1 MDTNLVLSLVIL
13 LLVVIGFVSGKFRLG
28 LVGMAG
34 AVLLNLTG
42 VLTFDETFAYLSN
55 GNIVMIAGMFIM
67 SGALSKTSI
76 VSKMRDGLLKKTG
89 KGSTIVWIYLI
100 ACMVLIQFIL
110 PTPLIGMMLPFMAV
124 LDKDSDVKP
133 SQILLPGTM
142 VAFMMQG
149 FAPFGIG
156 TSFWGM
162 FNGYLEAGGSDLT
175 LGILD
180 YAKVL
185 FVPAVIALIYLAVY
199 GWKHYPAQEID
210 AEMLGGGKN
219 QAASLSKGQ
228 ENLLYTVFVLVVL
241 GMIFS
246 SFIPFDVNVLPAVGV
261 IILMFLGIM
270 DLNDVKNN
278 INLDVCFMIVG
289 IQAVATALQKTG
301 AGTVIAD
308 TLMKILGGNPS
319 GIVVLIAFYF
329 TGALLTQFMSN
340 IATMNIFCPLAVIT
354 ALSQGLDP
362 RAFCLAIAAGCN
374 AAMLTPNASPSTA
387 VAFGAGRYKLKDVL
401 KVNLPLWII
410 YGAAV
415 MFMANMLYPIGG

>member
-1 MDTNLVLSLVIL
+1 M
-13 LLVVIGFVSGKFRLG
+13 
-28 LVGMAG
+28 
-34 AVLLNLTG
+34 
-42 VLTFDETFAYLSN
+42 
-55 GNIVMIAGMFIM
+55 
-67 SGALSKTSI
+67 
-76 VSKMRDGLLKKTG
+76 KKTG

-210 AEMLGGGKN
+210 AEMLGRRQEPGSQPEQGPGKSGLHRVCPGSSGN
-219 QAASLSKGQ
+219 DFSAAS
-228 ENLLYTVFVLVVL
+228 
-241 GMIFS
+241 
-246 SFIPFDVNVLPAVGV
+246 
-261 IILMFLGIM
+261 
-270 DLNDVKNN
+270 
-278 INLDVCFMIVG
+278 
-289 IQAVATALQKTG
+289 
-301 AGTVIAD
+301 
-308 TLMKILGGNPS
+308 
-319 GIVVLIAFYF
+319 
-329 TGALLTQFMSN
+329 
-340 IATMNIFCPLAVIT
+340 
-354 ALSQGLDP
+354 
-362 RAFCLAIAAGCN
+362 
-374 AAMLTPNASPSTA
+374 SPSTSMCSRRLA
-387 VAFGAGRYKLKDVL
+387 
-401 KVNLPLWII
+401 WSS
-410 YGAAV
+410 
-415 MFMANMLYPIGG
+415 

>member
-1 MDTNLVLSLVIL
+1 
-13 LLVVIGFVSGKFRLG
+13 
-28 LVGMAG
+28 
-34 AVLLNLTG
+34 
-42 VLTFDETFAYLSN
+42 
-55 GNIVMIAGMFIM
+55 
-67 SGALSKTSI
+67 
-76 VSKMRDGLLKKTG
+76 
-89 KGSTIVWIYLI
+89 
-100 ACMVLIQFIL
+100 
-110 PTPLIGMMLPFMAV
+110 
-124 LDKDSDVKP
+124 
-133 SQILLPGTM
+133 
-142 VAFMMQG
+142 
-149 FAPFGIG
+149 
-156 TSFWGM
+156 
-162 FNGYLEAGGSDLT
+162 
-175 LGILD
+175 
-180 YAKVL
+180 
-185 FVPAVIALIYLAVY
+185 
-199 GWKHYPAQEID
+199 
-210 AEMLGGGKN
+210 MLGGGKN

-228 ENLLYTVFVLVVL
+228 ENLVYIVFVLVVL

-246 SFIPFDVNVLPAVGV
+246 SFIPFDINVLPAVGV